1 MDTLT
6 RKEKI
11 KNKINELKEK
21 RKEINTYDIDKETKQ
36 FLFNQQDEFIM
47 KYIYILN
54 DIEIKEEKA
63 LLEMQNFASLF

>member
-21 RKEINTYDIDKETKQ
+21 RKKIYTYDIDKETKQ

-47 KYIYILN
+47 KYIYMLN